1 MSNSLS
7 SHIVPI
13 IEIAPRRIRRSA
25 LGQPPNGER
34 CPPPAPGVESNMSPL
49 ARCSTRKPP
58 AVAPVVEQRAARLW
72 RPSALFTSSE
82 GQRFFATRLFESRDV
97 LESADG

>member
-1 MSNSLS
+1 MNGARPGSRGG
-7 SHIVPI
+7 
-13 IEIAPRRIRRSA
+13 IEHVAI
-25 LGQPPNGER
+25 GEVLDLET
-34 CPPPAPGVESNMSPL
+34 AG
-49 ARCSTRKPP
+49 
-58 AVAPVVEQRAARLW
+58 VAPVVEQRAARPW